1 VAICD
6 LLLLWLLLL
15 LLLPAPAAG
24 AAALALRDV
33 CSSSVSRSRSTS
45 RRLSSSR
52 HISCEKI
59 FYFFIFFI
67 FRTDFVFSFFSL
79 ERAYRA
85 QQQAVRAVTHAR
97 TRPPDYFFFQREVS
111 CPILARFAAR
121 CNALQMHEALSY

>member
-24 AAALALRDV
+24 AAALAVRDE
-33 CSSSVSRSRSTS
+33 CSSSISRSRSTS

-59 FYFFIFFI
+59 FFLFFGQILCFNFSS
-67 FRTDFVFSFFSL
+67 SFFSL
-79 ERAYRA
+79 N
-85 QQQAVRAVTHAR
+85 
-97 TRPPDYFFFQREVS
+97 FF
-111 CPILARFAAR
+111 PGK
-121 CNALQMHEALSY
+121 